1 MFDKDDVLTTVMMNK
16 MNNRKNT
23 TEIKGS
29 KNRRGRCV
37 PQFQYSVYT
46 V

>member
-1 MFDKDDVLTTVMMNK
+1 MFDKDDVLTTVMNK
-16 MNNRKNT
+16 MNNCKNT